1 MGRNDDGRPSL
12 ARWRMRSMTIWRL
25 ALSSEAVG
33 SSAYN
38 TSACLNMARAKP
50 IGPNDVVSHHQT
62 TPTRAPALPSSPTLL
77 RAFSTSSIHLLCSYL
92 LKTIKSGW
100 MSCQIAF
107 PQLGVALQ
115 LAAPTKRLR
124 EFV

>member
-50 IGPNDVVSHHQT
+50 IGPNNVVSRHQT
-62 TPTRAPALPSSPTLL
+62 TPTRAPVKSNSLEV
-77 RAFSTSSIHLLCSYL
+77 FSTSFIRLLCSYL

-107 PQLGVALQ
+107 PQFGIALQ
-115 LAAPTKRLR
+115 LARPS
-124 EFV
+124 

>member
-1 MGRNDDGRPSL
+1 MAKFASAIFARSSSWVAMMTVAPSL

-50 IGPNDVVSHHQT
+50 IGPNNVVSHHQT
-62 TPTRAPALPSSPTLL
+62 TPTRAPACARQT
-77 RAFSTSSIHLLCSYL
+77 
-92 LKTIKSGW
+92 
-100 MSCQIAF
+100 
-107 PQLGVALQ
+107 QLS
-115 LAAPTKRLR
+115 
-124 EFV
+124 